1 MIDTVVSSGTDFD
14 VLISAFQQIFHH
26 LIAATLVIQTDIDQM
41 AVFGCVSVGIDR
53 HDRFFDQLIN
63 LFTVVSAE
71 GDGDHAV
78 HIPACHHLKN
88 LFDVFCGI
96 QHQVIALF
104 LHIFFDK
111 SDDLPVKWISE
122 NGIFEFFMIVND
134 NCDQLRLLVI
144 QHSQS
149 SFLHVTNF
157 FDQCFDL
164 LDRCR

>member
-1 MIDTVVSSGTDFD
+1 M
-14 VLISAFQQIFHH
+14 
-26 LIAATLVIQTDIDQM
+26 
-41 AVFGCVSVGIDR
+41 
-53 HDRFFDQLIN
+53 
-63 LFTVVSAE
+63 SAE

-122 NGIFEFFMIVND
+122 NRIFEFFMIVDD